1 MVEQTK
7 MVEMEEGGIIIR
19 QLTSKKDLRRVRERE
34 RGGDQEMT
42 QIYLKQKKTRVKEE
56 EKKSLEKKSN
66 ENDH

>member
-34 RGGDQEMT
+34 RGAAT
-42 QIYLKQKKTRVKEE
+42 KK
-56 EKKSLEKKSN
+56 
-66 ENDH
+66 